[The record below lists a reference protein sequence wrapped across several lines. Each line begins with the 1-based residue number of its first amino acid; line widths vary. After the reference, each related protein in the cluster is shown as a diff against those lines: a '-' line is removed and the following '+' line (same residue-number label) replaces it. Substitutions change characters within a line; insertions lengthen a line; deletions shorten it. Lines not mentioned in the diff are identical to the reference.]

1 MVDKRHAQKGTGI
14 GDGLHSTLTPDERRE
29 LKGQEFFG
37 FDIRRKK
44 TPDDPNP
51 EDTVSFVPKAEEN
64 ESSQLLVTAGGF
76 FGQTIDVR
84 GDSFANER
92 DLIAKYR
99 TAAMQPE
106 VDQAIGDI
114 VNETIVSNDE
124 DLPVSL
130 NMEHTSLSDEV
141 KNKFSDEFSHVLK
154 KLDFRKFGSDIF
166 RRWYI
171 DGKLAYHIVIDMKNP
186 GRGIQDLRAIN
197 PVKIRRIKEVEQKQ
211 DTRTGTNFIVSTEE
225 YFVYSEDGFATS
237 TNTSIGAG
245 SGMQASGLK
254 IPKDSI
260 CYVTSGLTDA
270 SRSVSLSYL
279 HKALR
284 NVNQLRMMEDA
295 VIIYRLSRA
304 PERRVFN
311 VDVGDLPKKQAE
323 SYINSL
329 MTKYKN
335 KLSYNAETGE
345 VTSDRRH
352 QHMLE
357 DFWVPKTASGK
368 GTNIETLPGGQNL
381 GEIEDIE
388 YFQKKLYQALNV
400 PMSRLDAENTPFN
413 IGRPSEINR
422 DELRF
427 QKFIDRLRIRFS
439 VLFKE
444 VLRVQLILKG
454 IIKEN
459 EWEEIKEDLIVDYSR
474 DNYFVELKEAEILR
488 ERISTLET
496 MGFQANEFY
505 SKEYIRREILK
516 QTEEE
521 INQIKNQIRKEAL
534 NNDALPN
541 AEEDG
546 AIGDGGGAIPGGDV
560 GLDGS
565 LGDDLGGEDD
575 ETFVGDPEG
584 AATELGPE
592 GEVSLD
598 DEEEELPVDDEE
610 LP

>member
-1 MVDKRHAQKGTGI
+1 MVDQRHNEKGAG
-14 GDGLHSTLTPDERRE
+14 GLSSTLTPDEKRA

-37 FDIRRKK
+37 FEIRQKK
-44 TPDDPNP
+44 TEDDPNP
-51 EDTVSFVPKAEEN
+51 ENTLSFVPKAEEN

-92 DLIAKYR
+92 DLISKYR
-99 TAAMQPE
+99 SAAMQPE
-106 VDQAIGDI
+106 VDQAISDI

-124 DLPVSL
+124 DLPVAL
-130 NMEHTSLSDEV
+130 NMEHTSLSKEV
-141 KNKFSDEFSHVLK
+141 KEKITNEFDHILK

-171 DGKLAYHIVIDMKNP
+171 DGKIAYHIVVDLKEP
-186 GRGIQDLRAIN
+186 ARGIQDLRAIN

-237 TNTSIGAG
+237 TNTTIGAG
-245 SGMQASGLK
+245 SGMQTSGLK

-270 SRSVSLSYL
+270 TRSVSLSYL

-295 VIIYRLSRA
+295 LIIYRLSRA

-311 VDVGDLPKKQAE
+311 IDVGDMPKKHAE

-357 DFWVPKTASGK
+357 DFWVPKTSSGK
-368 GTNIETLPGGQNL
+368 GTTIDSLPGGQNL

-400 PMSRLDAENTPFN
+400 PISRLDSENTPFN

-427 QKFIDRLRIRFS
+427 QKFIDRLRIRFG
-439 VLFKE
+439 VLFKDL
-444 VLRVQLILKG
+444 LRVQLVLKG
-454 IIKEN
+454 VITNN
-459 EWEEIKEDLIVDYSR
+459 EWDDIKEDLIVDYNR
-474 DNYFVELKEAEILR
+474 DNYFVELKEAEILK
-488 ERISTLET
+488 ERIDTLNT
-496 MGFQANEFY
+496 MGFEPNMFF
-505 SKEYIRREILK
+505 SKEYVRREILK
-516 QTEEE
+516 QTEAE
-521 INQIKNQIRKEAL
+521 IKEIKNQIRKEAL

-541 AEEDG
+541 AEADG
-546 AIGDGGGAIPGGDV
+546 AIEGDGAGGIPGGDV
-560 GLDGS
+560 GLDGG
-565 LGDDLGGEDD
+565 LEGDFDDFEGEDD

-592 GEVSLD
+592 DDIDLET
-598 DEEEELPVDDEE
+598 DEEFDDEE
-610 LP
+610 L